1 MMDNVT
7 FRANMN
13 AAAVTEGNM
22 QTQAKQAQEPGIH
35 ELLAHLSDLA
45 KENRSLS
52 YQIRDNLFGLI
63 PTDGNSCEKTIGC
76 AKDAIEDSIERFGGV
91 EEGCRFAWDSSAHQ
105 YRMVDKWNQFSMIPV
120 FQSYAE
126 ARNWAEERMKEAIAE
141 GYIVAFPERKTTK
154 KQSNPPTWNRKE

>member
-76 AKDAIEDSIERFGGV
+76 AKDAIEDSIERFAGANDIL
-91 EEGCRFAWDSSAHQ
+91 R
-105 YRMVDKWNQFSMIPV
+105 
-120 FQSYAE
+120 
-126 ARNWAEERMKEAIAE
+126 
-141 GYIVAFPERKTTK
+141 YIVDHL
-154 KQSNPPTWNRKE
+154 